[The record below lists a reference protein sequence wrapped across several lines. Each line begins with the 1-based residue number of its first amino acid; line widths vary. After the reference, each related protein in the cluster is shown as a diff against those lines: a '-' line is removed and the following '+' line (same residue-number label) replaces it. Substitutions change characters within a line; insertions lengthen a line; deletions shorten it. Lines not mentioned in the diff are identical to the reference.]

1 MIITQLIYILNLHL
15 FYFLFVRLEAVT
27 DIVIIGGSGSPGTL
41 DDVETILVM
50 DDEGVKESPCQIKK
64 YPMKIDWHAGVI
76 SNNQPVV
83 CGGTYKQGTTAK
95 CNKYNFETK
104 EWTDMPSMNTERG
117 RHAMT
122 EANGD
127 LFITGGIDR
136 NGKRLDTAEMFKDG
150 TWSMIKNLPKVIYG
164 HCLVK
169 MNDESIINI
178 GGYDGSKVS
187 KR

>member
-1 MIITQLIYILNLHL
+1 MI
-15 FYFLFVRLEAVT
+15 
-27 DIVIIGGSGSPGTL
+27 
-41 DDVETILVM
+41 
-50 DDEGVKESPCQIKK
+50 DDEDIKQSPCQIKK
-64 YPMKIDWHAGVI
+64 YPMPIEHHAGVI
-76 SNNQPVV
+76 SHNQPVV
-83 CGGTYKQGTTAK
+83 CGGGSYPSTAK

-104 EWTDMPSMNTERG
+104 EWTAMPSMNTERG

-127 LFITGGIDR
+127 LFITGGIDG
-136 NGKRLDTAEMFKDG
+136 NGNRLNTAEMFKDG
-150 TWSMIKNLPKVIYG
+150 TWSMIKNLPKAING

-187 KR
+187 K